1 MRFAVQKNLI
11 ISFQLFSNTFETL
24 LKLFFVQFSRK
35 NSILLFPAQKIGLSV
50 LVNSTKKIRNRARVL
65 RAKTFQFIFCTTKA
79 SFFSLQTQRREIP
92 RKLFSREEKNTEF
105 LESFPKT
112 TFGKNIPSLYSILIS
127 TRQQVIRDKHKTV
140 SEHIKY
146 QRKCV
151 WKFPHRKNLCFSS
164 PDVLVPCQKGEQ
176 LKEKFILIWENW
188 SNRLAELKVSLERQ
202 HTSTR
207 RRRNTT
213 IPISPSSL
221 VDDDV
226 IDGLGAAHYCFGA
239 RQAADA

>member
-24 LKLFFVQFSRK
+24 LKLFFVQLNRK
-35 NSILLFPAQKIGLSV
+35 NSILLFSSKKIIRLSV
-50 LVNSTKKIRNRARVL
+50 LVNSTEKIRNRTRVL

-79 SFFSLQTQRREIP
+79 IFFRFEINGV
-92 RKLFSREEKNTEF
+92 KFLKNYFLTKKKSYFNTEF

-151 WKFPHRKNLCFSS
+151 WNFPHRKNLCFSS

-213 IPISPSSL
+213 ITISPS
-221 VDDDV
+221 
-226 IDGLGAAHYCFGA
+226 
-239 RQAADA
+239 